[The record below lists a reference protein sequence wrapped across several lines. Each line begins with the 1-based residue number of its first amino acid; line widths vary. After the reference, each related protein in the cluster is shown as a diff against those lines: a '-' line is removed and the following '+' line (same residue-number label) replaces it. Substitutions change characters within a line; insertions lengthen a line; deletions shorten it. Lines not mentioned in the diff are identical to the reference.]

1 MLHGCDICFG
11 HLGMFGQGVKGVGLG
26 GWKRYLCYGTS
37 KLQNLPEISW
47 LARVLFVFLV
57 GFVLFEGSSS
67 YKEMPQHSW
76 SI

>member
-11 HLGMFGQGVKGVGLG
+11 HLGMFGQGVKWVDLG

-47 LARVLFVFLV
+47 LSRVLFVFLV
-57 GFVLFEGSSS
+57 GNVLHQPGFVLT
-67 YKEMPQHSW
+67 
-76 SI
+76 